1 MSDAAT
7 RAPIRYTDV
16 RIAYNT
22 VRAAGGLTIVALA
35 LIFWLT
41 QGHVSVYTFIGGGA
55 IVADA
60 VYRRQRVTSALP
72 VLAVD
77 AAVIGFLTLLAG
89 QGDSSVVGPFV
100 YILTASL
107 LLLPQAHAALI
118 LAFAAVWLF
127 PAMLW
132 APLTASA
139 GSQTAGELNRFVAFV
154 FVAIVARLL
163 LVAIEALHSASE
175 QHEHALE
182 SERRAAALKDEFV
195 SMVSHELRTPLTSI
209 EGFTD
214 TLHETWEN
222 LSHPEIDEFL
232 TIVKREST
240 HLSNLV
246 EDILVIPRL
255 EAGRLR
261 LEENEFDLRDLI
273 FETASML
280 FIDDER
286 NCEVSIPGGVMAH
299 ADQGRVKQ
307 IMRNLLENARKY
319 GGDQVLVDGEMHGDL
334 YRITVADNGPGIPEA
349 DRDRIFEHF
358 EQLTKG
364 DGRLSQGVGL
374 GLPIARKL
382 ARAMGG
388 DLWFSP
394 RFPTGSLFHITVPLT
409 HHVLATTQMTYPLVR
424 ED

>member
-1 MSDAAT
+1 MFQATT
-7 RAPIRYTDV
+7 RAAIRYTDV

-22 VRAAGGLTIVALA
+22 VRAAGGFTIVALA
-35 LIFWLT
+35 VVFQMT
-41 QGHVSVYTFIGGGA
+41 QGNVSPFVFLGGA
-55 IVADA
+55 VIVVDA
-60 VYRRQRVTSALP
+60 VYRRQRVTSAIP
-72 VLAVD
+72 VLMVD
-77 AAVIGFLTLLAG
+77 ATVIGLLSLLAG

-100 YILTASL
+100 YVLTASL
-107 LLLPQAHAALI
+107 LLLTQAHAALV
-118 LAFAAVWLF
+118 LAYATMWLF
-127 PAMLW
+127 PTMLW
-132 APLTASA
+132 APLTSSA
-139 GSQTAGELNRFVAFV
+139 GSEHGATLNRFVSFV

-163 LVAIEALHSASE
+163 LVAIEALHTATRQQS
-175 QHEHALE
+175 QALE

-209 EGFTD
+209 GGFTE
-214 TLHETWEN
+214 TLHETWQN
-222 LSHPEIDEFL
+222 LSHPEIQEFL
-232 TIVKREST
+232 GIVRREST
-240 HLSNLV
+240 HLANLV

-261 LEENEFDLRDLI
+261 LESDDFDLRDLI
-273 FETASML
+273 FEIASIT
-280 FIDDER
+280 FSDDER
-286 NCEVSIPGGVMAH
+286 NCEVSIPGGVLVH

-307 IMRNLLENARKY
+307 ILRNLLENARKY

-334 YRITVADNGPGIPEA
+334 YRITVADNGPGIPET

-394 RFPTGSLFHITVPLT
+394 RFPTGSLFHFTVPL
-409 HHVLATTQMTYPLVR
+409 HREVLATTRSSFPHVR
-424 ED
+424 ES

>member
-22 VRAAGGLTIVALA
+22 VRVAGGLTIIALA
-35 LIFWLT
+35 LIFAFS
-41 QGHVSVYTFIGGGA
+41 QGSVSPFVFVGGGVIVVDA
-55 IVADA
+55 I
-60 VYRRQRVTSALP
+60 YRRQRVTPAIPIL
-72 VLAVD
+72 LVD
-77 AAVIGFLTLLAG
+77 ATVIGLLSLLAG
-89 QGDSSVVGPFV
+89 QGDSSVIGPFV

-107 LLLPQAHAALI
+107 LLLAQAQAALV
-118 LAFAAVWLF
+118 LAYATLWLF
-127 PAMLW
+127 PTMLW
-132 APLTASA
+132 APLTTSAAPVAAASLA
-139 GSQTAGELNRFVAFV
+139 RFVSFV

-163 LVAIEALHSASE
+163 LVAIEALHTASRQYE
-175 QHEHALE
+175 AAIE
-182 SERRAAALKDEFV
+182 SERRAAELKDEFV

-209 EGFTD
+209 GGFTD

-222 LSHPEIDEFL
+222 LSHPEIEEFL
-232 TIVKREST
+232 TIVKRESN

-255 EAGRLR
+255 EAGRLP
-261 LEENEFDLRDLI
+261 LEEEEFDMRDLTFEIASII
-273 FETASML
+273 FSE
-280 FIDDER
+280 DER
-286 NCEVSIPGGVMAH
+286 NCEVSIPGGVLAQ

-307 IMRNLLENARKY
+307 ILRNLLENARKY
-319 GGDQVLVDGEMHGDL
+319 GGDQVLVDGELHGDL
-334 YRITVADNGPGIPEA
+334 YRITVADNGPGVPEV

-394 RFPTGSLFHITVPLT
+394 RFPTGSLFHFTVPLNRNFAIPAET
-409 HHVLATTQMTYPLVR
+409 SFPFTR
-424 ED
+424 DD

>member
-1 MSDAAT
+1 MSDTTT
-7 RAPIRYTDV
+7 RTPIRYNDV

-22 VRAAGGLTIVALA
+22 VRAAGGLAIITLAVVTQLMRGGVNPLTAAGGA
-35 LIFWLT
+35 LILL
-41 QGHVSVYTFIGGGA
+41 
-55 IVADA
+55 DA
-60 VYRRQRVTSALP
+60 LYRRRRDTAALP
-72 VLAVD
+72 VLLVD
-77 AAVIGFLTLLAG
+77 STVIGLLSLLAG

-100 YILTASL
+100 YLLTASL
-107 LLLPQAHAALI
+107 LLLSQSQASLVLGYATL
-118 LAFAAVWLF
+118 WLV
-127 PAMLW
+127 PTMLW
-132 APLTASA
+132 APLTS
-139 GSQTAGELNRFVAFV
+139 TADAETAAVVNRFVAFV

-163 LVAIEALHSASE
+163 LVAIEALHAAKSQYEA
-175 QHEHALE
+175 ALE

-209 EGFTD
+209 GGFTD
-214 TLHETWEN
+214 TLHDSWEN
-222 LSHPEIDEFL
+222 LTHPEIKEFL

-261 LEENEFDLRDLI
+261 LEDNEFNLRDLT
-273 FETASML
+273 FQTASL
-280 FIDDER
+280 IFSEEDR
-286 NCEVSIPGGVMAH
+286 SCEVSIPGGVMAH
-299 ADQGRVKQ
+299 ADQGRAKQ
-307 IMRNLLENARKY
+307 ILRNLLENARKY

-334 YRITVADNGPGIPEA
+334 YRITVADNGPGVPEN

-394 RFPTGSLFHITVPLT
+394 RFPTGSLFHFTLLLNRSVVAVDAGP
-409 HHVLATTQMTYPLVR
+409 VV
-424 ED
+424 DDD